1 MTPILAS
8 TRSAFFQ
15 QYDFDFNPRA
25 ALHTEFCR
33 LANFRKWKQGSN
45 RKKFEK
51 AWMQCFGSEVPVD
64 YNFDGNGNLVSA
76 PYRADNE
83 GVSSLLGGLQSLNLG
98 GRKQKARVQR
108 VGAEFASY
116 YGSDARVTERWQEL
130 CQDCGINPVPPSINQ
145 CKKVQHLQR
154 CARRHSVGHIH
165 ANMSNHRRSKA

>member
-15 QYDFDFNPRA
+15 QYDFNFNPRA

-64 YNFDGNGNLVSA
+64 YNFDESGSLVSA
-76 PYRADNE
+76 PSDKE
-83 GVSSLLGGLQSLNLG
+83 GVSSLLSGLQNLNLG
-98 GRKQKARVQR
+98 GKKQKARVQR
-108 VGAEFASY
+108 VSAEFASY
-116 YGSDARVTERWQEL
+116 YGSDAGVTERWQEL

-165 ANMSNHRRSKA
+165 ANVSVQS